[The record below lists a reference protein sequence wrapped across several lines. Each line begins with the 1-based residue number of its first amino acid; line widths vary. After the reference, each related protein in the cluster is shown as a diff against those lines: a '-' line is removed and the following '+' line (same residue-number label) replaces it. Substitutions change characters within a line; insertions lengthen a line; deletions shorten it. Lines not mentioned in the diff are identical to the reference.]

1 MSTSSNSSQ
10 SPPYYSLA
18 LAAFD
23 SVYWG
28 LGWVAGVYYGNKI
41 THPDLM
47 GTMVATIGCIEFI
60 IGKRAR
66 QTSEPFSKWQTP

>member
-1 MSTSSNSSQ
+1 MCQIPMSTSSQ

-60 IGKRAR
+60 IGERII
-66 QTSEPFSKWQTP
+66 EPIVEYSIR